1 MKIAFFEIKPEEKTF
16 FEQNLKNQEL
26 YFFEETVNEYAGSA
40 DFDVISV
47 FIHSKVDKNVLDKFK
62 NLKYIQTRSTGVDHL
77 DLEEIYKRG
86 LFASNVVG
94 YAGPCVSEFAFSLLL
109 EALRKTYI
117 AIQRVKNGDLYYSDL
132 KGSEIQG
139 KRIGILGLGTIGTH
153 IAQIAKGFG
162 VQSIIGFN
170 RSKKLIEGVEY
181 TDNLEYTLRNSDIL
195 FIALPLTKSTK
206 NLINSENITFFDGNI
221 IINPA
226 RAEIISF
233 EVYNSF
239 EGVIAADVLPDWNL
253 AKKENIIATPHMAYY
268 TKEALF
274 RIMEIS
280 LENIKDFI
288 NGKKP
293 RNCLKIFY
301 EKEK

>member
-1 MKIAFFEIKPEEKTF
+1 
-16 FEQNLKNQEL
+16 
-26 YFFEETVNEYAGSA
+26 
-40 DFDVISV
+40 
-47 FIHSKVDKNVLDKFK
+47 
-62 NLKYIQTRSTGVDHL
+62 
-77 DLEEIYKRG
+77 
-86 LFASNVVG
+86 
-94 YAGPCVSEFAFSLLL
+94 
-109 EALRKTYI
+109 
-117 AIQRVKNGDLYYSDL
+117 
-132 KGSEIQG
+132 
-139 KRIGILGLGTIGTH
+139 
-153 IAQIAKGFG
+153 
-162 VQSIIGFN
+162 
-170 RSKKLIEGVEY
+170 VEY

-239 EGVIAADVLPDWNL
+239 EGIIAADVLPDWNL